1 MWNAERKETMCQMSV
16 MIERDGRQEKIM
28 DSVTG
33 LDVTMEGVT
42 LSTFFEEPRVVPDV
56 AVARIDFLGNT
67 LVLVPAS
74 ISARARKKIT
84 G

>member
-1 MWNAERKETMCQMSV
+1 MCQMSV
-16 MIERDGRQEKIM
+16 VLERDGRQEKIM

-33 LDVTMEGVT
+33 LAVTTEGVT

-74 ISARARKKIT
+74 VFAQGQGKKKDERY

>member
-1 MWNAERKETMCQMSV
+1 MCQMSV
-16 MIERDGRQEKIM
+16 VLERNGRQEKIM

-33 LDVTMEGVT
+33 LAVTTKGVT

-67 LVLVPAS
+67 LVLVPVSVPA
-74 ISARARKKIT
+74 KGQEKIRE
-84 G
+84 

>member
-1 MWNAERKETMCQMSV
+1 MCQMSV
-16 MIERDGRQEKIM
+16 MIERDGQQEKIM

-33 LDVTMEGVT
+33 LDVTTAGVT

-67 LVLVPAS
+67 LVLIPTS
-74 ISARARKKIT
+74 IAARARNK
-84 G
+84 

>member
-1 MWNAERKETMCQMSV
+1 MCQMSV
-16 MIERDGRQEKIM
+16 VLERDGRQEKIM

-33 LDVTMEGVT
+33 LAVTTEGVT

-74 ISARARKKIT
+74 IPAGTRKEQ
-84 G
+84 GDE